1 VDTHGTIY
9 VGLDVHK
16 ESIQAAAVDR
26 KGKLLFNEKIPHDS
40 ESVTEMVSRL
50 PKARYV
56 MESSSVWYV
65 VTRIDNR
72 S

>member
-1 VDTHGTIY
+1 MIY

-16 ESIQAAAVDR
+16 ESIRAAAVDR
-26 KGKLLFNEKIPHDS
+26 KGKLLFNEIPHDT

-65 VTRIDNR
+65 VTRKDNC
-72 S
+72 SS